1 MTRFETLNNQSLG
14 GRFLG
19 DNGAT
24 FHLTNDE
31 LKLLFSLD
39 EETEVVSDNMW
50 FGTAGDL
57 LDLWFKGNKASE
69 EQMQRRF
76 NKSLDDSLHF
86 KSKKLTFVTDEGLKT
101 KVKFTR

>member
-1 MTRFETLNNQSLG
+1 MTRFETLNNENLG
-14 GRFLG
+14 ARFLG

-31 LKLLFSLD
+31 LQLLFSLD

-50 FGTAGDL
+50 FGTVADL
-57 LDLWFKGNKASE
+57 LDLWTKGNKASE
-69 EQMQRRF
+69 EQMKRRF
-76 NKSLDDSLHF
+76 KKTLNDSLHF
-86 KSKKLTFVTDEGLKT
+86 RSNKSTFVTDNGLET